1 MAEDTLDDVIQDITD
16 EETVE
21 ASVITLLDSLDSQLQ
36 GAGSDP
42 AKITQVRSMIA
53 RDKAALVAAVVANTP
68 AATPP
73 AASSGS

>member
-1 MAEDTLDDVIQDITD
+1 MADDTLDDVIQDITD

-21 ASVITLLDSLDSQLQ
+21 ASVITLLDSLGTQLAN
-36 GAGSDP
+36 AGNDP

-53 RDKAALVAAVVANTP
+53 KDKAALAAAVLANTP